1 MGNQHKNKSFNIQD
15 ASKNNLLG
23 EKLAKARKDQK
34 IRQATLIKKLE
45 DYGIN
50 MNTSSYSC
58 WERGIRTPN
67 AYQLLALC
75 QALGIEDVIG
85 FFLDGTIRESGM
97 NLLND
102 EGQALVKQYIYLL
115 NKSGEYS
122 RLMDSELGESGNAE
136 NIVEFDLYLQAASAG
151 TGQFLDNDVHDRI
164 SLPRTIVPAGTEFA
178 LRISG
183 DSMEPAFYSDQL
195 AFVRRTVSLNPGD
208 IGIFLLDGE
217 SYIKKYEEPKEKRSK
232 WQNLWSLLSHL
243 RR

>member
-75 QALGIEDVIG
+75 QALGIEDVMG
-85 FFLDGTIRESGM
+85 YFLDGTIRESGM

-102 EGQALVKQYIYLL
+102 EGQALVKQYIHLL

-122 RLMDSELGESGNAE
+122 SLMESEPGESGNAE

-151 TGQFLDNDVHDRI
+151 TGFWIMMFTTESPSPVRLFQQERNSRCASVVTVWNRRFTAI
-164 SLPRTIVPAGTEFA
+164 S
-178 LRISG
+178 
-183 DSMEPAFYSDQL
+183 
-195 AFVRRTVSLNPGD
+195 
-208 IGIFLLDGE
+208 
-217 SYIKKYEEPKEKRSK
+217 
-232 WQNLWSLLSHL
+232 
-243 RR
+243 